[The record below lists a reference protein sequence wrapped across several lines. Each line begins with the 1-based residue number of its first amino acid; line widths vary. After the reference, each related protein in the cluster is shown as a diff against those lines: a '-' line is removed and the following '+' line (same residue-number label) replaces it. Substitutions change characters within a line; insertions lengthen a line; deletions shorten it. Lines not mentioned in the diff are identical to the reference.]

1 MTTRHCAG
9 CEGYVSW
16 ASECPGMTMGEFET
30 PDVVPPLRLTD
41 PLRAR
46 IGLPVFLGV
55 TPDPQPAPADP
66 EALEPDQWWPAG
78 KDELGP

>member
-16 ASECPGMTMGEFET
+16 ISECPGMTMGEFET
-30 PDVVPPLRLTD
+30 PDVVPPLRLLD
-41 PLRAR
+41 RLRALV
-46 IGLPVFLGV
+46 GMSLFLGV

-66 EALEPDQWWPAG
+66 EALEPGRWGDGGVP
-78 KDELGP
+78 